1 MLCLLT
7 IPIWS
12 GGSVFQ
18 SKNDS
23 YINNFLLSSDGDK
36 SIDVTDGSYFGPA
49 VLFLFYGLHSAVWQV
64 TSYWI
69 IGCLTNDDRA
79 LANYAG
85 FYNAAQSAGNA
96 VVWRLVSPGAYI
108 VGLSPRSVFDAIFA
122 LTIASLL
129 IAAPTFFLGVQD
141 VPSSSQPVPQS
152 DEPGTRIVALPD
164 GDAVGSAD
172 KGAVALPRAV
182 VQRASTARWYAAPE
196 IATCISC
203 TLVTVVVLLPVGLA
217 SLGTLVNTG
226 GSEGCLPDGTF
237 SIPGNFDIWDP
248 QYILTLTVGSGH
260 MTFAIAKLVD
270 LIWDIGV
277 GHGGQALL
285 TWLAYKV
292 LTRYIVCLMER
303 QGVTTGTYTAVAFH
317 TGTLRGAWMLSQD
330 LFKRK
335 TFTITR
341 NLAMMFYIGVYL
353 LVFPAVISA
362 MTSYAPIGDPFVTL
376 DLGNGS
382 AVMQLPFA
390 NFRLVNQTN
399 GTWEFDDSYY
409 QRNFSTATLLDNA
422 SCIPTNSYQWGFSY
436 LLLFILC
443 VLTSVFAILLVLL
456 KDHNGLTR
464 HLHPSDCHAPGFW
477 RSVMDLSSHARSI
490 TAGEDTERL
499 STDQL
504 QQKLSG
510 TRMAFNENDLA
521 AVQST
526 IAAAAEASR
535 LAAEVAKEKKKNG
548 PGRRSKAVWRRRKQ
562 SKGFVDLV
570 CESPPAAYEGV

>member
-18 SKNDS
+18 SENYS
-23 YINNFLLSSDGDK
+23 YISNFLLSSSGNK
-36 SIDVTDGSYFGPA
+36 PIDVADGSYIGPA

-96 VVWRLVSPGAYI
+96 VIWRLVSPGAYI
-108 VGLSPRSVFDAIFA
+108 VGLSTRSVFDAIFA

-129 IAAPTFFLGVQD
+129 IAAPTFFLAVQD
-141 VPSSSQPVPQS
+141 FPSSSQPVPRS
-152 DEPGTRIVALPD
+152 DEPGMRIVASPD
-164 GDAVGSAD
+164 EDAVGSAD
-172 KGAVALPRAV
+172 KGGVALSRAV
-182 VQRASTARWYAAPE
+182 VKRTSTARWYAVPE

-203 TLVTVVVLLPVGLA
+203 TLLTIVVLLPVGLA

-237 SIPGNFDIWDP
+237 SIPGTFNIWDP
-248 QYILTLTVGSGH
+248 RKILTLTVGSGH

-277 GHGGQALL
+277 GNGGQALL

-303 QGVTTGTYTAVAFH
+303 QGVTTDTYTSVAFH
-317 TGTLRGAWMLSQD
+317 TGTLRGAWMLSRD

-335 TFTITR
+335 AFTVTR
-341 NLAMMFYIGVYL
+341 NLVMMFYIGVYL
-353 LVFPAVISA
+353 LIFPAVISA

-376 DLGNGS
+376 DLGNTSGF
-382 AVMQLPFA
+382 MQLPFA
-390 NFRLVNQTN
+390 NFRLINQTN
-399 GTWEFDDSYY
+399 GTWEFDDSHY
-409 QRNFSTATLLDNA
+409 QRNFTTATLREHA

-436 LLLFILC
+436 LLLFIIC
-443 VLTSVFAILLVLL
+443 VLSSVFAIFLVIL

-464 HLHPSDCHAPGFW
+464 DVHPSDCHAPGLW

-499 STDQL
+499 TTDQL
-504 QQKLSG
+504 EQKLDG
-510 TRMAFNENDLA
+510 TRMAFNEDDLA
-521 AVQST
+521 AARSLVAAAVEAST
-526 IAAAAEASR
+526 LAAEA
-535 LAAEVAKEKKKNG
+535 AKEKQNT
-548 PGRRSKAVWRRRKQ
+548 PGWRTKAVWRRRRKQ
-562 SKGFVDLV
+562 SKGFVV
-570 CESPPAAYEGV
+570 YESSPAAYEGV